1 MNPNYPLLIF
11 DWDGTLADSTAHI
24 VANVQAAFVAYG
36 QTPPSD
42 NAVRNIIGLGLNE
55 AIHALLP
62 QLSAAQQAQIADAY
76 RHRHFT
82 QAAPTQLFADARSV
96 LTHLQA
102 HFTLAIATGKSRRGL
117 NDALA
122 DTNSRHFFA
131 ATRTV
136 DECASK
142 PHPEMVLSLCDEL
155 GFTPQQALVIGD
167 TTHDLFM
174 AANAGSKA
182 VALTTGAH
190 NLSQLHSAPHETVLS
205 SLSQLPNWLGCPLP
219 QAQQAT

>member
-42 NAVRNIIGLGLNE
+42 NAVRSIIGLGLNE

-62 QLSAAQQAQIADAY
+62 QLSVAEQAQIADAY
-76 RHRHFT
+76 RQRHFT
-82 QAAPTQLFADARSV
+82 HTAPTQLFADARAV
-96 LTHLQA
+96 LTHL
-102 HFTLAIATGKSRRGL
+102 HTHYTLAIATGKSRRGL

-122 DTNSRHFFA
+122 DTDSRYFFA

-142 PHPEMVLSLCDEL
+142 PQPEMVLSLCDEL
-155 GFTPQQALVIGD
+155 GFSPAQALIIGD

-190 NLSQLHSAPHETVLS
+190 SLQQLQNAPYETVLS
-205 SLSQLPNWLGCPLP
+205 SLSQLPDWLGCPLP
-219 QAQQAT
+219 QS